1 MALITPPAILADLTS
16 GQLTLSTNQ
25 RVSAAPFGGSEQAV
39 DLLNDRWLCTL
50 GLPPNSQA
58 NAAQLEAFIA
68 ALRGQTNTV
77 ALSHPLRK
85 APRGSMRGTLTL
97 AAAAAQGAASI
108 SITGGAGQAGTTLLA
123 GDLVGVGGL
132 LLMVAADATANGSG
146 VITVSLAN
154 RLRVAQ
160 ASAAA
165 VTWSAP
171 TVPMRLL
178 QTSGVQYQPGY
189 AGAISLDFA
198 EAIA

>member
-1 MALITPPAILADLTS
+1 MALITPPAILAQLSS
-16 GQLTLSTNQ
+16 GQLTLATNQ

-39 DLLNDRWLCTL
+39 DLLNDRWLCSL
-50 GLPPNSQA
+50 NLPPNSQA
-58 NAAQLEAFIA
+58 NAAELEAFIGSM
-68 ALRGQTNTV
+68 RGQTNTV

-85 APRGSMRGTLTL
+85 APRGSMRGTMRLN
-97 AAAAAQGAASI
+97 AAAAQGAASI
-108 SITGGAGQAGTTLLA
+108 SITSTEYQAGTTLQA
-123 GDLVGVGGL
+123 GDLLGVGGL
-132 LLMVAADATANGSG
+132 LLMVAAFDAVDVSN
-146 VITVSLAN
+146 VITVTLAN

-160 ASAAA
+160 ASSAP
-165 VTWSAP
+165 VTWNAP

>member
-1 MALITPPAILADLTS
+1 MATITPPAILAQLTS

-25 RVSAAPFGGSEQAV
+25 RVNAAPFGGSEQAV

-50 GLPPNSQA
+50 SLPPNTQA

-68 ALRGQTNTV
+68 AMRGQTNTV
-77 ALSHPLRK
+77 NLAHPLRK
-85 APRGSMRGTLTL
+85 APRGTMRGTLTL
-97 AAAAAQGAASI
+97 SAAAAQGAASI

-123 GDLVGVGGL
+123 GDLLGVGGL

-146 VITVSLAN
+146 VITVTLAN

-189 AGAISLDFA
+189 AGSISLDFA
-198 EAIA
+198 EAI

>member
-1 MALITPPAILADLTS
+1 MALITAPAILAQLSS

-39 DLLNDRWLCTL
+39 DLLNDRWLCSL
-50 GLPPNSQA
+50 NLPPNSQA
-58 NAAQLEAFIA
+58 NAAQLEAFLA

-85 APRGSMRGTLTL
+85 APRGTMRGTLTL
-97 AAAAAQGAASI
+97 SAAAAQGAASI

-154 RLRVAQ
+154 RLRTAQ
-160 ASAAA
+160 SSAAA

-178 QTSGVQYQPGY
+178 QSSGVQYQPGY

>member
-1 MALITPPAILADLTS
+1 MALITPPAILAQLSS
-16 GQLTLSTNQ
+16 GQLTLATNQ

-39 DLLNDRWLCTL
+39 DLLNDRWLCSL
-50 GLPPNSQA
+50 NLPPNSQA
-58 NAAQLEAFIA
+58 NAAELEAFIGSM
-68 ALRGQTNTV
+68 RGQTNTV

-97 AAAAAQGAASI
+97 AAAAAQGAATL

-146 VITVSLAN
+146 VISVTLAN
-154 RLRVAQ
+154 RLRTAQ
-160 ASAAA
+160 SSGAA
-165 VTWSAP
+165 VTWNAP

-178 QTSGVQYQPGY
+178 QSSGVQYQPGY

>member
-1 MALITPPAILADLTS
+1 MALITPPAILAQLSS
-16 GQLTLSTNQ
+16 GQLTLATNQ

-39 DLLNDRWLCTL
+39 DLLNDRWLCSL
-50 GLPPNSQA
+50 NLPPNSQA
-58 NAAQLEAFIA
+58 NAAELEAFIGSM
-68 ALRGQTNTV
+68 RGQTNTV

-97 AAAAAQGAASI
+97 AAAAAQGAATL

-146 VITVSLAN
+146 VISVTLAN
-154 RLRVAQ
+154 RLRTAQ
-160 ASAAA
+160 SSGAA
-165 VTWSAP
+165 VTWNAP